1 MHLVLTDSLPWFVC
15 FAFRY
20 MKKPVIFKLWEM
32 ACVRQLG
39 LSQQRIVCLNIEGY
53 YDPFQ
58 TMLERADRDGLLHR
72 PPEDI
77 VHFEETP
84 EAAIRWIE
92 DEKVGLHYH
101 EKEEEEEK
109 VYLHVKQRAA
119 VLKKASYL
127 HDPPT
132 REGKRNTALRRPER
146 PTSASPSIGNV
157 IYLAMA
163 LATGVVIGVSLRRSK
178 V

>member
-1 MHLVLTDSLPWFVC
+1 M
-15 FAFRY
+15 
-20 MKKPVIFKLWEM
+20 IFKLWEM

-92 DEKVGLHYH
+92 DEKAGLHHH
-101 EKEEEEEK
+101 EKEEEEKEDH
-109 VYLHVKQRAA
+109 HVKKRAA
-119 VLKKASYL
+119 ALKKGSYL

-132 REGKRNTALRRPER
+132 REGKRNTEFGRPQS
-146 PTSASPSIGNV
+146 PSSASTSIGNV
-157 IYLAMA
+157 VYLAMA

-178 V
+178 A